1 MSSERSAELALRLW
15 QAFRKRDWDAVTA
28 LVDPDAEIETTLAPG
43 RVTTGLEAVQLW
55 RTTVEA
61 GSWTPRPIVVDEL
74 SDDVALVTG
83 PLSVTP
89 APDGQHD
96 IVTFRFRNGRLV
108 NLRYHSTAEDARAAA
123 I

>member
-15 QAFRKRDWDAVTA
+15 EAFRSRNWDAVSA
-28 LVDPDAEIETTLAPG
+28 LVDPAAEIETTLAPG
-43 RVTTGLEAVQLW
+43 RVTTGAEAVELW
-55 RTTVEA
+55 RVTVETGVWA
-61 GSWTPRPIVVDEL
+61 PRPIVVDEL
-74 SDDVALVTG
+74 SDEVALVTG

-108 NLRYHSTAEDARAAA
+108 DMRYHATVEDARTAAA
-123 I
+123 